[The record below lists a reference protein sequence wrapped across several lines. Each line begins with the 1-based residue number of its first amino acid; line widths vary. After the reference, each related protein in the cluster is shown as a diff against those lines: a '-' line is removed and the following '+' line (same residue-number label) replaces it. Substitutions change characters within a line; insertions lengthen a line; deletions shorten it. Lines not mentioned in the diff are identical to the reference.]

1 MVGAP
6 GKLQLQ
12 LECGGGMVGCEI
24 VELVGGGWG
33 EGELRRSP

>member
-6 GKLQLQ
+6 GKLSLQ

-24 VELVGGGWG
+24 VELVGGG
-33 EGELRRSP
+33 